1 MATNAIVKEQIIQGM
16 KEIDNISGILSKL
29 RSDLKSKETL
39 LKKMETALE
48 SSEER
53 LQKKVAEIEEKDKRL
68 SEIEVKLL
76 KRQDDLR
83 IQEKELQTNAVLEY
97 LSFQAREME
106 IQKLMERAPDP
117 NAQVKMSAHLEDY
130 KRKLEIRDKRIAE
143 LEMVLESSQ
152 VQGEG
157 GISAEEKKKTEKM
170 EAELKEMRESLSKR
184 ESELLLREEEL
195 DNDRKKVEM
204 GLTDE
209 DKKVMKAITDREAE
223 IRKMEESVKNRQR
236 EINQILDNMELKENR
251 IKELQDEVRMKD
263 QLLRMK
269 EESAYMIEGS
279 SSADIEEVRAKIE
292 KDFTTRIE
300 IMEQNYRTK
309 LDEALKKMDQL
320 KTRNEELEMMGDQ
333 LSSEKLRTTL
343 LERELKDRMNEIQ
356 FAEERLQRRHELML
370 KERKQID
377 EQAKKMSEM
386 KEGKQ
391 VTHLNEE
398 LANREKQ
405 LRDIENKLR
414 EKEEY
419 LRKKER
425 DLRGIESQI
434 VDKDIMLEAEIE
446 SQAGLNRV
454 RTGVRRFDDL
464 CYGGFEPNS
473 SFILYGP
480 AYSGRRT
487 ITNLYIAEGLKKGI
501 PTIYVSTQ
509 HTPHEIKEQL
519 RRLIPKIDVYEE
531 KGLIKY
537 IDMYS
542 RSMGITEDLENTI
555 YIEKPTDLEALE
567 NAISTFQEEFK
578 GKYPYHK
585 IVFFSL
591 STLLTYIEP
600 LSIFRFFQILNAKN
614 KRVNAV
620 SIYVIDTG
628 MHDQSVIQTL
638 KHVMTGFIEFKLED
652 LKYFLRIEGGGDVMS
667 RAWIEYSFTDKSFDL
682 RGSFSLDHIR

>member
-1 MATNAIVKEQIIQGM
+1 M
-16 KEIDNISGILSKL
+16 KEIDNISTILSKL
-29 RSDLKSKETL
+29 KSDLKSKEAL
-39 LKKMETALE
+39 LRKMETALE
-48 SSEER
+48 NSEER

-68 SEIEVKLL
+68 SEIEGKLL
-76 KRQDDLR
+76 KRQEDLR

-117 NAQVKMSAHLEDY
+117 DAQIKMSAHLEDY

-143 LEMVLESSQ
+143 LEMAIERSSDK
-152 VQGEG
+152 GASLSDHDTKRIE
-157 GISAEEKKKTEKM
+157 ATEKEM
-170 EAELKEMRESLSKR
+170 EELKESLSKK
-184 ESELLLREEEL
+184 EKELMDREEEL
-195 DNDRKKVEM
+195 LQNQKRTEM
-204 GLTDE
+204 GMSEE
-209 DKKVMKAITDREAE
+209 DKKIMKVITEREAE

-236 EINQILDNMELKENR
+236 EINQVLDNMEMKENR
-251 IKELQDEVRMKD
+251 IKDLQDELRMKD
-263 QLLRMK
+263 QLIRMK
-269 EESAYMIEGS
+269 EESAQMIEGS
-279 SSADIEEVRAKIE
+279 SSPDIEEIRSKIE
-292 KDFTTRIE
+292 KGFTSRIE

-391 VTHLNEE
+391 VAHLNEE

-473 SFILYGP
+473 NFILYGP

-487 ITNLYIAEGLKKGI
+487 FTNLYIAEGLKKGI

-542 RSMGITEDLENTI
+542 RSMGITEQLENTI
-555 YIEKPTDLEALE
+555 YIEKSTDLEALE

-614 KRVNAV
+614 KRANAV